1 MTEYKKEGVL
11 FKYIQDA
18 KEILQ
23 ECTIIYKKVNED
35 REMLGKLI
43 FKFHNYKF
51 WLKVAKISN
60 IKKNTI

>member
-23 ECTIIYKKVNED
+23 EWRIVNVQ
-35 REMLGKLI
+35 
-43 FKFHNYKF
+43 Y
-51 WLKVAKISN
+51 
-60 IKKNTI
+60 

>member
-43 FKFHNYKF
+43 FKFHKDKNVACANTDPEI
-51 WLKVAKISN
+51 KVI
-60 IKKNTI
+60 

>member
-1 MTEYKKEGVL
+1 LMTEYKKEGVL

-51 WLKVAKISN
+51 
-60 IKKNTI
+60 